1 LSKPVVLIL
10 APRGRDAEVA
20 ATLLREGGMEPEV
33 CPDLPALV
41 ERVDDRA
48 CFAVVTEE
56 SLRSSELRDLSARL
70 DAQPSW
76 SDFQFIV
83 LTQRGI
89 DPERNPA
96 AARLSQV
103 LRNVSFLER
112 PFHPTTFVS
121 LAATATR
128 GRQRQLETRSRIEEI
143 HEAEQRLRTALL
155 AGSLGSWELDLATM
169 RLDVSAAC
177 KAIFGYGPDEDFGYG
192 DLLERIHPDDRSRMT
207 SAVEH
212 SINSGEDYAIEY
224 RTLWRDGSVHWA
236 AINGRIVCD
245 RHGQK
250 VQLVGVS
257 ADITD
262 RKAAEESLQRLNET
276 LEARVT
282 ERTAELEAA
291 HRTVVAEV
299 EQRERTET
307 LLRQSQK
314 MEAIGQLTGGIAHDF
329 NNLLMA
335 VIGNLGLLRKY
346 VPEDTRAIRLMDGAL
361 KGAQRGAA
369 LTQRLLAFARRQ
381 DLVVEP
387 RDLSDLVVGMTE
399 LLERSLGS
407 GIELRLDLA
416 GEPLFAMV
424 DANQLELA
432 VLNLAVNARD
442 AMPNGGELTI
452 RIDRARGDGDLAPGE
467 YVRLAVSDTGQG
479 MSAETLKKATEPF
492 FSTKGVGKGTGLGLS
507 MIHGL
512 AVQLNG
518 ELRLTSTIGAGTRAE
533 LWLPTATGSAVS
545 GRGEAPATVDAPFAD
560 ALRGRILAVD
570 DDPLV
575 AMSTVDMLEDLGHE
589 VVEAN
594 SGADA
599 LEILRGGGAFDLMIT
614 DFSMPRM
621 NGVELAEAAR
631 AIMPDLPILLATGY
645 AELPAGR
652 QLGLPRLGKPYN
664 QDQLAAE
671 VRKLLGG

>member
-1 LSKPVVLIL
+1 MSKPVVLIL

-20 ATLLREGGMEPEV
+20 ATLLREGGMEPQV
-33 CPDLPALV
+33 CTDLPALV

-48 CFAVVTEE
+48 CFAIVTEE
-56 SLRSSELRDLSARL
+56 ALRSSELRDLSARL

-83 LTQRGI
+83 LTQRGS

-155 AGSLGSWELDLATM
+155 AGSLGSWELELSSM
-169 RLDVSAAC
+169 RLDASATC
-177 KAIFGYGPDEDFGYG
+177 KAIFGYGPEEDFVYG

-207 SAVEH
+207 SAADQ
-212 SINSGEDYAIEY
+212 SITSGHDYAIEH

-236 AINGRIVCD
+236 AVNGRIVLD

-262 RKAAEESLQRLNET
+262 RKAAEEGLQRLNET
-276 LEARVT
+276 LEARVS
-282 ERTAELEAA
+282 ERTAELETA

-335 VIGNLGLLRKY
+335 VIGNLGLLRKH

-407 GIELRLDLA
+407 GIVLRLDLA
-416 GEPLFAMV
+416 DEPLFAMV

-452 RIDRARGDGDLAPGE
+452 RVDRARGDGDLAPGE
-467 YVRLAVSDTGQG
+467 YVRLAVTDTGQG
-479 MSAETLKKATEPF
+479 MSGETLKKATEPF

-512 AVQLNG
+512 AVQLKG
-518 ELRLTSTIGAGTRAE
+518 ELRLTSVIGTGTCAE
-533 LWLPTATGSAVS
+533 LWLPTATGSTVS
-545 GRGEAPATVDAPFAD
+545 GRGEAPAAVEAPFAT
-560 ALRGRILAVD
+560 AL
-570 DDPLV
+570 
-575 AMSTVDMLEDLGHE
+575 
-589 VVEAN
+589 
-594 SGADA
+594 
-599 LEILRGGGAFDLMIT
+599 
-614 DFSMPRM
+614 
-621 NGVELAEAAR
+621 
-631 AIMPDLPILLATGY
+631 
-645 AELPAGR
+645 
-652 QLGLPRLGKPYN
+652 
-664 QDQLAAE
+664 
-671 VRKLLGG
+671 